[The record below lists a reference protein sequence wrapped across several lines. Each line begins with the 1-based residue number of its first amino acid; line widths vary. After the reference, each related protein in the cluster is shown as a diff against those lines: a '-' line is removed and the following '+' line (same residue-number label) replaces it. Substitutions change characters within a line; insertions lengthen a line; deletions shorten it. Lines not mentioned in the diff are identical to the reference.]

1 MCLEV
6 LSNSL
11 LIFIYS
17 SPRPH
22 CRVCSS
28 WCFKCINE
36 AYICYHKQTYLNCNS
51 DAHVTQSIPYW
62 YALGT
67 GVFKEL
73 CVELREIFSNTEG
86 GCDVPCF
93 PLYAPPLY
101 LKTP

>member
-6 LSNSL
+6 LSKSL
-11 LIFIYS
+11 LLFIYS

-28 WCFKCINE
+28 WCINE
-36 AYICYHKQTYLNCNS
+36 AYICYRKQTYLNCTRV
-51 DAHVTQSIPYW
+51 AHVTQNIPYW

-73 CVELREIFSNTEG
+73 CVELLEIFSNTEG
-86 GCDVPCF
+86 DCDIPF
-93 PLYAPPLY
+93 PPLYAPSIY